1 RPSVAVGE
9 ALRGVAHDILAE
21 ARAAIEDPARSE
33 AEAVHDFRR
42 AMKRWRALLRLLAPF
57 LGPDARRLRDEARDL
72 AKELSG
78 ARDAQSALD
87 ALDDLAEGAPEL
99 SPRTIASMRGRL
111 DTIRLSAEA
120 DAINEADRERLRAA
134 F

>member
-1 RPSVAVGE
+1 M
-9 ALRGVAHDILAE
+9 RGVAHDILVE

-57 LGPDARRLRDEARDL
+57 LGPDARHLRDEARDL
-72 AKELSG
+72 ARALSG

-87 ALDDLAEGAPEL
+87 ALDDLA
-99 SPRTIASMRGRL
+99 TIVSHALAWERRLLERGR
-111 DTIRLSAEA
+111 
-120 DAINEADRERLRAA
+120 
-134 F
+134 